1 MDSTLQNKA
10 SGSQYTV
17 PNKFQLLAPSVSRH
31 ETDGICIWNQVT
43 HSKSN
48 DLYKIVMAEKNIV
61 QETFPVLGMS
71 CASCSA
77 RVEKTLNHQSGV
89 KKAVVNYASATATV
103 EYDPTSCSSE
113 TLQQAVQAAGY
124 DLLINQDGNTLEEA
138 EEAHNKKFS
147 ALKFRTTWAIILSMP
162 VVIIGMFFM
171 DMPHAN
177 PIMWALST
185 PVVFWL
191 GRGFFTSAWKQLQ
204 HGSANMDTL
213 VAISTGTAYL
223 FSLFNMLFPDF
234 WLSRGIH
241 PHVYFEA
248 ASVIIAFILLGRLL
262 EEKAKGNTSTA
273 IKKLM
278 GLQPKTV
285 TIIVDEGHAVPHSSF
300 ERVIPIEQ
308 IRPGDIVLV
317 KPGERIA
324 VDGIVT
330 EGSSYVDESMLSGEP
345 VAVSKHKD
353 AKVFAGTI
361 NQKGSFRFRA
371 EKIGTDTLLAK
382 IIHMVQDA
390 QGSKAPVQQLVDKI
404 AGIFVPTIIGIA
416 VLAFIAWMLL
426 DGTGGF
432 THGLLAF
439 VTVVIIACPCALGLA
454 TPTAIMVGI
463 GKGAERGILIKD
475 AESLEIAKKIDTV
488 VLDKTGTVTEGKPVV
503 SKLIW
508 NTQAMT
514 PGTGATAGN
523 ALSDI
528 FYSLEKLSE
537 HPLAEAV
544 VNHLKESASIDIQ
557 DFESITGKGVKG
569 RAQGRTYLAGN
580 RKLLEEN
587 HIAIPPS
594 LQEEATRLTSE
605 AQTVIWF
612 ADEEN
617 VLAIA
622 GITDRIKETSIRA
635 VSELH
640 AAGIEVHMLTGDN
653 EATAREIARKAGI
666 AHYQASVLPQ
676 DKAAF
681 VSRLQAEG
689 RKVAM
694 VGDGIN
700 DSAALA
706 QADLSIAMGGGSDIA
721 MDVAKM
727 TIISSDLTK
736 IPEALCLSRL
746 TVRTIR
752 QNLFWAFI
760 YNIIGV
766 PIAAGIL
773 YPINGFLLNPMIA
786 GAAMA
791 FSSVSVV
798 TNSLRLKRKKIE
810 TAESPAATPA
820 GQPEN
825 KVEPSTENVMK
836 KEFKVEGMMCNH
848 CRMHVE
854 KALNSMEGIHA
865 TVTLDPPVATV
876 EFSDGEKTLEE
887 LQKVVTKEAG
897 DYTLKA

>member
-1 MDSTLQNKA
+1 M
-10 SGSQYTV
+10 
-17 PNKFQLLAPSVSRH
+17 
-31 ETDGICIWNQVT
+31 TD
-43 HSKSN
+43 
-48 DLYKIVMAEKNIV
+48 KNIV

-71 CASCSA
+71 CASCAA
-77 RVEKTLNHQSGV
+77 RIEKTLNRQSGV
-89 KKAVVNYASATATV
+89 KIAAVNYASATATV
-103 EYDPTSCSSE
+103 EYDPKNCSSE
-113 TLQQAVQAAGY
+113 ALQQAVQAAGY
-124 DLLINQDGNTLEEA
+124 DLLINRDGNTLEEA
-138 EEAHNKKFS
+138 EEAHNKKFTT
-147 ALKFRTTWAIILSMP
+147 LKLRTVWAVILSLP

-171 DMPHAN
+171 DMPYAN
-177 PIMWALST
+177 PIMWTLST
-185 PVVFWL
+185 PIVFWL
-191 GRGFFTSAWKQLQ
+191 GRGFFSSAWKQLR

-285 TIIVDEGHAVPHSSF
+285 TVVGNEERIV
-300 ERVIPIEQ
+300 PIEQ
-308 IRPGDIVLV
+308 IRPGDIILV

-345 VAVSKHKD
+345 VAVSKQKD

-371 EKIGTDTLLAK
+371 EKVGTDTLLAK

-416 VLAFIAWMLL
+416 VLAFIVWMML

-475 AESLEIAKKIDTV
+475 AESLEIAKKVNTV

-503 SKLIW
+503 SKLVW
-508 NTQAMT
+508 NTPTTT
-514 PGTGATAGN
+514 PN
-523 ALSDI
+523 PSISSKDVLPDI

-537 HPLAEAV
+537 HPLADAV
-544 VNHLKESASIDIQ
+544 VNHLKESASIDDIQ
-557 DFESITGKGVKG
+557 DFETITGKGVKG
-569 RAQGRTYLAGN
+569 RTQGRIYFVGN
-580 RKLLEEN
+580 LKLLEEN
-587 HIAIPPS
+587 RIAISRS
-594 LQEEATRLTSE
+594 LREEATRLTAE

-666 AHYQASVLPQ
+666 AHYQASVFPQ

-689 RKVAM
+689 RKGAM

-798 TNSLRLKRKKIE
+798 SNSLLLKRKRIHE
-810 TAESPAATPA
+810 GE
-820 GQPEN
+820 EN
-825 KVEPSTENVMK
+825 KEVEPPTETIMK

-865 TVTLDPPVATV
+865 TVTLNPPVATV

>member
-1 MDSTLQNKA
+1 
-10 SGSQYTV
+10 
-17 PNKFQLLAPSVSRH
+17 
-31 ETDGICIWNQVT
+31 
-43 HSKSN
+43 
-48 DLYKIVMAEKNIV
+48 MAEKNIV

-113 TLQQAVQAAGY
+113 ALQQAVQAAGY

-177 PIMWALST
+177 LIMWALST

-635 VSELH
+635 VSELR

-766 PIAAGIL
+766 PVAAGAL
-773 YPINGFLLNPMIA
+773 YPLCGFQLNPMIA

-791 FSSVSVV
+791 MSSVSVV
-798 TNSLRLKRKKIE
+798 TNSLRLKRAGLRHEE
-810 TAESPAATPA
+810 TDISKPYTD
-820 GQPEN
+820 
-825 KVEPSTENVMK
+825 MK
-836 KEFKVEGMMCNH
+836 KEYKVEGMMCNH

-865 TVTLDPPVATV
+865 TVTLNPPVATV

>member
-1 MDSTLQNKA
+1 MTNK
-10 SGSQYTV
+10 S
-17 PNKFQLLAPSVSRH
+17 
-31 ETDGICIWNQVT
+31 
-43 HSKSN
+43 
-48 DLYKIVMAEKNIV
+48 IV
-61 QETFPVLGMS
+61 QETFPVMGMS

-77 RVEKTLNHQSGV
+77 RVEKTLNRQPGV
-89 KKAVVNYASATATV
+89 RKATVNYASAMATV
-103 EYDPTSCSSE
+103 EYDSQNCSPE
-113 TLQQAVQAAGY
+113 ALQQAVQNAGY
-124 DLLINQDGNTLEEA
+124 DLLIKQDENTPDKVEQ
-138 EEAHNKKFS
+138 AHDKKYR
-147 ALKFRTTWAIILSMP
+147 ALKFRATWAIVLSVP
-162 VVIIGMFFM
+162 VMVIGMFFM
-171 DMPHAN
+171 DMPYAN
-177 PIMWALST
+177 LIMWLFST

-191 GRGFFTSAWKQLQ
+191 GRSFFTSAWKQLK
-204 HGSANMDTL
+204 HGTANMDTL
-213 VAISTGTAYL
+213 VANSTGIAYL
-223 FSLFNMLFPDF
+223 FSLFNMLFPEF
-234 WLSRGIH
+234 WLERDIH

-262 EEKAKGNTSTA
+262 EEKAKGNTSSA
-273 IKKLM
+273 IRKLM

-285 TIIVDEGHAVPHSSF
+285 TVITGPSS
-300 ERVIPIEQ
+300 EKVVPIEQ
-308 IRPGDIVLV
+308 IRPGDIILV

-345 VAVSKHKD
+345 VAVAKQKN

-361 NQKGSFRFRA
+361 NQKGSFRFSA
-371 EKIGTDTLLAK
+371 EKVGTDTLLAK

-390 QGSKAPVQQLVDKI
+390 QGSKAPVQQLADKI
-404 AGIFVPTIIGIA
+404 AGIFVPVIIGIA
-416 VLAFIAWMLL
+416 VLSFIAWMLL
-426 DGTGGF
+426 DGQNGF
-432 THGLLAF
+432 THGLLAL
-439 VTVVIIACPCALGLA
+439 VTVLIIACPCALGLA

-475 AESLEIAKKIDTV
+475 AESLETAKKIDTV

-503 SKLIW
+503 GDLIW
-508 NTQAMT
+508 ATQ
-514 PGTGATAGN
+514 TAAHKN
-523 ALSDI
+523 I

-544 VNHLKESASIDIQ
+544 VRHLQNARDVSIDN
-557 DFESITGKGVKG
+557 FESITGRGVKG
-569 RAQGRTYLAGN
+569 ESDGKTYYAGN

-587 HIAIPPS
+587 RITVSRS
-594 LQEEATRLTSE
+594 LSDEAARLAAD

-612 ADEEN
+612 ADSEN
-617 VLAIA
+617 ALAIA
-622 GITDRIKETSIRA
+622 GITDQIKQSSIQA
-635 VSELH
+635 VSELQ
-640 AAGIEVHMLTGDN
+640 AAGIEVYMLTGDN

-666 AHYQASVLPQ
+666 LHYRTGVLPQ

-681 VSRLQAEG
+681 IGSLQKNG

-694 VGDGIN
+694 AGDGIN

-736 IPEALCLSRL
+736 IPEALKLSRL

-766 PIAAGIL
+766 PVAAGVL
-773 YPINGFLLNPMIA
+773 YPVNGFLLNPMIA

-810 TAESPAATPA
+810 TAESPASTPA

-854 KALNSMEGIHA
+854 KALNSMEGVHA
-865 TVTLDPPVATV
+865 TVTLNPPVAAV
-876 EFSDGEKTLEE
+876 EFSEGEKTLDE
-887 LQKVVTKEAG
+887 LQAMVTAQAG
-897 DYTLKA
+897 DYTLKE

>member
-1 MDSTLQNKA
+1 
-10 SGSQYTV
+10 
-17 PNKFQLLAPSVSRH
+17 
-31 ETDGICIWNQVT
+31 
-43 HSKSN
+43 
-48 DLYKIVMAEKNIV
+48 MAEKNIV

-262 EEKAKGNTSTA
+262 GRGPDDLDVEKAKGNTSTA

-798 TNSLRLKRKKIE
+798 SNSLLLKRKRIHE
-810 TAESPAATPA
+810 GE
-820 GQPEN
+820 EN
-825 KVEPSTENVMK
+825 KEVEPPTETIMK

-865 TVTLDPPVATV
+865 TVTLNPPVATV

>member
-1 MDSTLQNKA
+1 
-10 SGSQYTV
+10 
-17 PNKFQLLAPSVSRH
+17 
-31 ETDGICIWNQVT
+31 
-43 HSKSN
+43 
-48 DLYKIVMAEKNIV
+48 MAEKNIV

-89 KKAVVNYASATATV
+89 KKAAVNYASATATV

-113 TLQQAVQAAGY
+113 ALQQAVQAAGY
-124 DLLINQDGNTLEEA
+124 DLLIKQDGNTLEEA

-147 ALKFRTTWAIILSMP
+147 ALKFRTTWAIILSVP
-162 VVIIGMFFM
+162 VVIIGMLFM
-171 DMPHAN
+171 DIPYAN

-285 TIIVDEGHAVPHSSF
+285 TIIVDEGHAIPHSSF

-345 VAVSKHKD
+345 VAVSKQKD

-371 EKIGTDTLLAK
+371 EKVGTDTLLAK

-508 NTQAMT
+508 NTQVMT
-514 PGTGATAGN
+514 PDTDATAGN
-523 ALSDI
+523 ALPDI

-537 HPLAEAV
+537 HPLAEAI

-587 HIAIPPS
+587 RIAISPS
-594 LQEEATRLTSE
+594 LQEEAARLTSE

-635 VSELH
+635 VSELR

-666 AHYQASVLPQ
+666 AHYQASILPQ

-736 IPEALCLSRL
+736 IPEALRLSRL

-798 TNSLRLKRKKIE
+798 SNSLLLKRKKIHRE
-810 TAESPAATPA
+810 EESIPKTVHEE
-820 GQPEN
+820 GEEN
-825 KVEPSTENVMK
+825 KEVEPPTETIMK

-876 EFSDGEKTLEE
+876 EFSGGEKTLEE
-887 LQKVVTKEAG
+887 LQKVVTEEAG

>member
-1 MDSTLQNKA
+1 
-10 SGSQYTV
+10 
-17 PNKFQLLAPSVSRH
+17 
-31 ETDGICIWNQVT
+31 
-43 HSKSN
+43 
-48 DLYKIVMAEKNIV
+48 MAEKNIV

-147 ALKFRTTWAIILSMP
+147 VLKFRTTWAIILSMP

-635 VSELH
+635 VSELR

-706 QADLSIAMGGGSDIA
+706 QADLSIAMGGSDIA

-727 TIISSDLTK
+727 TIISSDLAK

-798 TNSLRLKRKKIE
+798 SNSLLLKRKRIHE
-810 TAESPAATPA
+810 GE
-820 GQPEN
+820 EN
-825 KVEPSTENVMK
+825 KEVEPPTETIMK

-865 TVTLDPPVATV
+865 TVTLNPPVATV

>member
-1 MDSTLQNKA
+1 M
-10 SGSQYTV
+10 
-17 PNKFQLLAPSVSRH
+17 
-31 ETDGICIWNQVT
+31 
-43 HSKSN
+43 
-48 DLYKIVMAEKNIV
+48 
-61 QETFPVLGMS
+61 GMS

-171 DMPHAN
+171 DMPYAN

-706 QADLSIAMGGGSDIA
+706 RADLSIAMGRGSDIA
-721 MDVAKM
+721 MDVAQM
-727 TIISSDLTK
+727 TLISSDLTR
-736 IPEALCLSRL
+736 IPEAIRLSAR

-766 PIAAGIL
+766 PVAAGAL
-773 YPINGFLLNPMIA
+773 YPLCGFLLNPMIA

-791 FSSVSVV
+791 MSSVSVV
-798 TNSLRLKRKKIE
+798 TNSLRLKRAGLRHEE
-810 TAESPAATPA
+810 TDISKPYTD
-820 GQPEN
+820 
-825 KVEPSTENVMK
+825 MK
-836 KEFKVEGMMCNH
+836 KEYKVEGMMCNH

-854 KALNSMEGIHA
+854 KALNSIEGVNA
-865 TVTLDPPVATV
+865 TVTLDPPVAV
-876 EFSDGEKTLEE
+876 IEFSGGAKPLED
-887 LQKVVTKEAG
+887 LQAVLAEEGYKISEM
-897 DYTLKA
+897 